1 MGNLY
6 DSKKLINTIVI
17 NEEKTNELY
26 QSLANQMKDS
36 KAKALFEKLA
46 KDEARHK
53 IIYKRLLENL
63 PNDGMVEL
71 DEEDALYTDSLIEA
85 NVFTNDN
92 VRKRFGKEDALIL
105 AEKVE
110 RDGIMFI
117 DQLRSIYPELAV
129 DELKVIMSEEK
140 KHLKFVLD
148 KQYTATI
155 GLIGL

>member
-1 MGNLY
+1 MGKAY
-6 DSKKLINTIVI
+6 DAKRLINTIVI

-26 QSLANQMKDS
+26 QSLAHQMKDA

-53 IIYKRLLENL
+53 MIYSKLLENL
-63 PNDGMVEL
+63 PNDGMVNL
-71 DEEDALYTDSLIEA
+71 SEEEALYTDTLIEA
-85 NVFTNDN
+85 NVFTNDK
-92 VRKRFGKEDALIL
+92 VRKRFAKEDALIL

-117 DQLRSIYPELAV
+117 DQLRSIYPDLAV
-129 DELKVIMSEEK
+129 DELAVIMSEEK

-155 GLIGL
+155 GLLGL